1 MFYTYK
7 IYGFDGKIYYEESKK
22 SLFEVIDDFGLR
34 SFLNRFCNT
43 FEIGEG
49 TIFHSE
55 RNFQVGGWFDETEA
69 YKFRPQIQRET
80 VYRTGDFRI
89 ETFASGPVDIYELAY
104 EYQQSRDLLKAKKPQ
119 RIYNSWAKQKNR
131 PLVVKYSSGVRQ
143 ERIQNVFDKMEGY
156 VKLRKSRMNA
166 IEHDY
171 YFEGYSRKGKPNS
184 WKNSK
189 KEKQWM

>member
-55 RNFQVGGWFDETEA
+55 KKFQVGGWFDETEA
-69 YKFRPQIQRET
+69 YKFRPHIQHET

-89 ETFASGPVDIYELAY
+89 ETFAGGPVDIYELAY
-104 EYQQSRDLLKAKKPQ
+104 EYRQSRDLLKAKKPE
-119 RIYNSWAKQKNR
+119 RVRNSWAKQKNR
-131 PLVVKYSSGVRQ
+131 PRVVKYPAGVRQ
-143 ERIQNVFDKMEGY
+143 EHVQNVFDKMDGY
-156 VKLRKSRMNA
+156 VKLRQSRVIA
-166 IEHDY
+166 VKHEY
-171 YFEGYSRKGKPNS
+171 YFESYSIKGKPNS

-189 KEKQWM
+189 KSKQWM